1 MVRPKRNMKYKQG
14 IFIPNHPEKYKGST
28 PIIMRSS
35 YEFRF
40 ARWADNNPAVISW
53 GSETIIIPYQ
63 NPMTG
68 RLHRYF
74 VDFNI
79 TLKIKDGTFKKYLIE
94 IKPHNQTL
102 PPKPGRNTKSL
113 LRRQAEYVKN
123 QCKWK
128 SAQEWCNK
136 KSYEFCVLTEKHLFQ
151 K

>member
-1 MVRPKRNMKYKQG
+1 MFRKRTSKFKQG
-14 IFIPNHPEKYKGST
+14 VFVCKNKEKYKGTT
-28 PIIMRSS
+28 PIIYRSS
-35 YEFRF
+35 YELSFMK
-40 ARWADNNPAVISW
+40 WADNNPGVVSW

-68 RLHRYF
+68 KLHRYF

-79 TLKIKDGTFKKYLIE
+79 TLKTKDSVIKKYLIE
-94 IKPHNQTL
+94 IKPHNQTI
-102 PPKPGRNTKSL
+102 PPKPGRNTKAL

-128 SAQEWCNK
+128 SAQEWCKK